1 MTKTIK
7 EITEKLQEVCLAY
20 GKDEYYNF
28 TTIVN
33 SEKRDD
39 GSNNI
44 SVKINRTF
52 KDSKH
57 RDEFLGKL
65 EEAVFSFADNS
76 DNLATAF
83 AAFITFVIT
92 ENLGNENETYQQIL
106 ARSADKIV
114 PSDLEDRENLKL
126 FLEDFS
132 AAVCNNDYTKIEE
145 LHHDYCYSITSLY
158 LFCYKMFLYY
168 DCYIKNGIWN
178 KEIFSELKTLYS
190 KMAKNSHGNDMSNY
204 ALGMGDY
211 KIIYSIADSGI
222 YGEDRFLPYCSFF
235 SPKGTDAVVAA
246 YNWKKLFH
254 ILNIGTERVTVLEFY
269 QKLHAFLS
277 NQDDVKKDYFNLET
291 IFQNMT
297 AQISNVLPSG
307 ADSFYPWF
315 SHKIKREKDC
325 DTQQEIIDN
334 NLALHIPAFIPT
346 HGDFSDINK
355 LLNYNIILDS
365 KNDELKQAQEEK
377 KEIIDDFSHRYKNM
391 KATSLHNVANSLLEM
406 ESETLKQ
413 YGRTILLEYGIKESL
428 RKEVDILKLYFEDN
442 IGELKKRIQDSI
454 FPKSSKECH
463 SIYDIIDNSIKKC
476 MITLVYDGDDDPL
489 AIRAICFKDY
499 DLISISNSFEKDI
512 LFKENVDVIKWF
524 SENIAKLDVGIS
536 DYWKQIFCKKYS
548 HSDNIISDLLVE
560 LIMNDFKYADKKQPI
575 TIELTEDDNFI
586 IIKSE
591 NTPVKDKT
599 NIPSYK
605 NGIKTQ
611 NKLLNVLNR
620 TEHKVDDSII
630 YGEKDG
636 KFSIE
641 IKLSKKMFEIKKDEE
656 DDEYADM
663 V

>member
-28 TTIVN
+28 TKIVN

-39 GSNNI
+39 SSHDI

-83 AAFITFVIT
+83 AAFITFVIK

-178 KEIFSELKTLYS
+178 EEIFSELKTLYS

-204 ALGMGDY
+204 ALGIGDY

-222 YGEDRFLPYCSFF
+222 SGEDRFLPYCSFF
-235 SPKGTDAVVAA
+235 SPMGTNAVAAA
-246 YNWKKLFH
+246 YNWKKLVQ

-269 QKLHAFLS
+269 QKLYAFLS
-277 NQDDVKKDYFNLET
+277 NQDDVKKDYFNLEA
-291 IFQNMT
+291 IFQSMT
-297 AQISNVLPSG
+297 ANISNVLPSG

-334 NLALHIPAFIPT
+334 NLALHIPAFIPPL
-346 HGDFSDINK
+346 GNPSDIFNE
-355 LLNYNIILDS
+355 LLKDNIILDN

-377 KEIIDDFSHRYKNM
+377 ANLVNDFSHRYKNM
-391 KATSLHNVANSLLEM
+391 RTDMLFEISDNLINKCEILLPPEIKDEGVKVLF
-406 ESETLKQ
+406 ESEIKQ
-413 YGRTILLEYGIKESL
+413 RLTTEADMLNLRFKDKVGMLQTEIKKSIEYSSGKNYSISDIINNAIKRCMITIIHDG
-428 RKEVDILKLYFEDN
+428 DINLADA
-442 IGELKKRIQDSI
+442 
-454 FPKSSKECH
+454 
-463 SIYDIIDNSIKKC
+463 IIDN
-476 MITLVYDGDDDPL
+476 YF
-489 AIRAICFKDY
+489 ADY
-499 DLISISNSFEKDI
+499 DIESLEKSFDTDV
-512 LFKENVDVIKWF
+512 LFKKDCDAIEWLNHNKIVKLNV
-524 SENIAKLDVGIS
+524 NIS
-536 DYWKQIFCKKYS
+536 DKWKKFFFVKYQYA
-548 HSDNIISDLLVE
+548 DNIITDLLVD
-560 LIMNDFKYADKKQPI
+560 LIMNILKYADKNQPVFI
-575 TIELTEDDNFI
+575 DFTENDEFMIIESQNVI
-586 IIKSE
+586 SE
-591 NTPVKDKT
+591 YVNNMPG
-599 NIPSYK
+599 SHQ
-605 NGIKTQ
+605 GIKTQ
-611 NKLLNVLNR
+611 NILFNSINN
-620 TEHKVDDSII
+620 TTDSIT
-630 YGEKDG
+630 YKQESD
-636 KFSIE
+636 KFT
-641 IKLSKKMFEIKKDEE
+641 IKVKIDKQLFGG
-656 DDEYADM
+656 
-663 V
+663 

>member
-1 MTKTIK
+1 MTTTIK
-7 EITEKLQEVCLAY
+7 EIAEKFDEVSKIWY
-20 GKDEYYNF
+20 DSNYWQDEEFEGGMVSNFIGKKKMEKGLEKVLYNF
-28 TTIVN
+28 
-33 SEKRDD
+33 
-39 GSNNI
+39 SNN
-44 SVKINRTF
+44 
-52 KDSKH
+52 
-57 RDEFLGKL
+57 
-65 EEAVFSFADNS
+65 S
-76 DNLATAF
+76 DDFATAF
-83 AAFITFVIT
+83 AVFITFVIRYDLGD
-92 ENLGNENETYQQIL
+92 ENKTYQQVLYETIDKLIL
-106 ARSADKIV
+106 I
-114 PSDLEDRENLKL
+114 NLKDEQKL
-126 FLEDFS
+126 KNFLKEFS
-132 AAVCNNDYTKIEE
+132 LAICENDYDNKMVRIYNNYDYSIVSLYTFCYLMYK
-145 LHHDYCYSITSLY
+145 YCYEKNNSNKQIITEKL
-158 LFCYKMFLYY
+158 
-168 DCYIKNGIWN
+168 IG
-178 KEIFSELKTLYS
+178 LYS
-190 KMAKNSHGNDMSNY
+190 KMSMVSTDMLDY
-204 ALGMGDY
+204 ALHLSDY
-211 KIIYSIADSGI
+211 NYYKYVAP
-222 YGEDRFLPYCSFF
+222 LPYCDCIPIQPANSVFLNFIPAYWAQVAEILHISRETPIDAICFADKVQGLIKEKSFEKAKYLLEPF
-235 SPKGTDAVVAA
+235 SVMTE
-246 YNWKKLFH
+246 KLG
-254 ILNIGTERVTVLEFY
+254 LSYAKSMTE
-269 QKLHAFLS
+269 S
-277 NQDDVKKDYFNLET
+277 
-291 IFQNMT
+291 MT
-297 AQISNVLPSG
+297 
-307 ADSFYPWF
+307 
-315 SHKIKREKDC
+315 
-325 DTQQEIIDN
+325 EIISRIKNKVDASTYL
-334 NLALHIPAFIPT
+334 NLRLSDPFIWLDDSIDREYWTFTNERLLHIPTYLP
-346 HGDFSDINK
+346 DMNVMK
-355 LLNYNIILDS
+355 LILQNNV
-365 KNDELKQAQEEK
+365 KLKKAQEEK

-391 KATSLHNVANSLLEM
+391 KATSLHDVANSLLEM
-406 ESETLKQ
+406 ESETLKK

-454 FPKSSKECH
+454 VPKSSKECH

-591 NTPVKDKT
+591 NTFVKDKT
-599 NIPSYK
+599 NIPSHK